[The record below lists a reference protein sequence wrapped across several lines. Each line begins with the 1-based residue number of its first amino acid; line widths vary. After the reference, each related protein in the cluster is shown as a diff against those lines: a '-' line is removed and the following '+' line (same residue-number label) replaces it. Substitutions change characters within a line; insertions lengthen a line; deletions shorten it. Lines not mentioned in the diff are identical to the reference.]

1 MAKIFVVRIAGQ
13 VKNRAVDNETLKRL
27 KLGKKFSAIFVE
39 EKDKVRMGMVMSVDK
54 KIAYGVVSEEFEKEL
69 NKKRPAKNGVY
80 FLHPPVGG
88 FKKSSR
94 LPTPK
99 GILGKH
105 EDFVKLVG
113 RML

>member
-1 MAKIFVVRIAGQ
+1 MAYFVVRIAGQ
-13 VKNRAVDNETLKRL
+13 VKNLGSENETMNRL
-27 KLGKKFSAIFVE
+27 KHRKKFSAIFVE
-39 EKDKVRMGMVMSVDK
+39 EDDAVRMGMVRSVDK
-54 KIAYGVVSEEFEKEL
+54 KVAYGKVSEEFVKEL
-69 NKKRPAKNGVY
+69 NEKRPAKNGVY
-80 FLHPPVGG
+80 FLHPARGG

-105 EDFVKLVG
+105 DDFVKLVG